1 MRRLFGIILLVS
13 VLVFTAACNET
24 VPSDNR
30 TDTNEEKEQTAGA
43 AENLSEEP
51 EESDESDGF
60 EGKTIGV
67 FAGYALIPVGDEILR
82 YQLFSNDLNGID
94 LGCVTEDN
102 LIFEWDA
109 GGAGNSWRF
118 YEMKE
123 YPEREKIL
131 GLGPEGGIFEA
142 EPFLAAEES
151 EIEAVVNSDAVL
163 LINGS
168 VESGREIWDAFFDRV
183 NSGTPASVIIGY
195 CYTQNKNMSADLA
208 VATESDYPS
217 LFLKKLSYDGSQFIL
232 EPVHRIDG
240 EYVVH
245 EIEGYDSPTEYYK
258 FLRHFEGEAR
268 FPFATYTYYDKFIL
282 TDNDTATLEE
292 IEDSSLI
299 NYDDAIWYTE
309 VYGEYKWKDDAPFLP
324 LQR

>member
-1 MRRLFGIILLVS
+1 MRKLFAHILLAS
-13 VLVFTAACNET
+13 VLAFTAACT
-24 VPSDNR
+24 KPGLSDNR
-30 TDTNEEKEQTAGA
+30 INTDTEQEQPAQEAESVTEKT
-43 AENLSEEP
+43 
-51 EESDESDGF
+51 ESTDSLDE
-60 EGKTIGV
+60 KTVGV
-67 FAGYALIPVGDEILR
+67 FAGYALIPMGDEVVR
-82 YQLFSNDLNGID
+82 YQIVTNDISGID

-102 LIFEWDA
+102 LIYEWGA
-109 GGAGNSWRF
+109 GGAGHGWRF
-118 YEMKE
+118 YEMTE
-123 YPEREKIL
+123 YPERERIL

-142 EPFLAAEES
+142 KPFLAVTMS

-163 LINGS
+163 LVNGS
-168 VESGREIWDAFFDRV
+168 VESGREIWDAFFGKV
-183 NSGTPASVIIGY
+183 SAQTPASVIIGF
-195 CYTQNKNMSADLA
+195 CYTQNKNMSLDLT
-208 VATESDYPS
+208 VATEGDYPS
-217 LFLKKLSYDGSQFIL
+217 LFLNKLTYDGSQFIL
-232 EPVHRIDG
+232 EPVHRING
-240 EYVVH
+240 EYVVR

-268 FPFATYTYYDKFIL
+268 FPFATYTYYDKYIL